1 MTFKRVSHVLYYE
14 LVRDDSS
21 GEMDGCIDC
30 SKKTTILKNNRENV
44 SKDIKVLLND
54 SGIANTNNNGNNT
67 SQMRLLNF

>member
-1 MTFKRVSHVLYYE
+1 MTAVVKWMAASIVQRRPQYV
-14 LVRDDSS
+14 
-21 GEMDGCIDC
+21 
-30 SKKTTILKNNRENV
+30 LKNNRENV